1 MNTQI
6 TSEQAFAIINASNR
20 FVIDH
25 SSEKKVF
32 FGEIDDFGNE
42 ALFYYDEAEDE
53 PILLA
58 PKCKLEK
65 CTWYLD
71 HGYIEADL
79 DGVRVWNGDV
89 YIKPERVH
97 SALV

>member
-1 MNTQI
+1 MRTQI
-6 TSEQAFAIINASNR
+6 TSEQAFAIINSSNR
-20 FVIDH
+20 LVLDN
-25 SSEKKVF
+25 SSDKKVF
-32 FGEIDDFGNE
+32 FGEMDEHGNE

-71 HGYIEADL
+71 HDYIEADL
-79 DGVRVWNGDV
+79 GDVRVWNGTV
-89 YIKPERVH
+89 YIKPGRVH